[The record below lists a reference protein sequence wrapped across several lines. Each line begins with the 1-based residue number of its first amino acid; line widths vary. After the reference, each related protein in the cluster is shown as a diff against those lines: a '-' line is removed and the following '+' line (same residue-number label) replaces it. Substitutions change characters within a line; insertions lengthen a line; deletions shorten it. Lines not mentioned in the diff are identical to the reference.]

1 MVKVGSYEKIKAWQ
15 KAHLLAL
22 EVYLATRTFPKEEV
36 FGLTS
41 QLRRAAISIPT
52 NIVEGYARQNQK
64 VFGTFLD
71 TAYASLVEVKY
82 LLQFSFE
89 IGYLGKSDFTRL
101 ESLADEVGKV
111 LWVYMKEVKSD
122 SRKQK
127 AESP

>member
-15 KAHLLAL
+15 KAHSLAF
-22 EVYLATRTFPKEEV
+22 EVYLATKTFPKEEV

-82 LLQFSFE
+82 LLRFSFE
-89 IGYLGKSDFTRL
+89 IGYLGKSGFTKL
-101 ESLADEVGKV
+101 ESLADEVGKI
-111 LWVYMKEVKSD
+111 LWVYMKEVKSV
-122 SRKQK
+122 SRKQ
-127 AESP
+127 